1 MKPPRAEPGLSG
13 LAEDLKVRRGLYEIH
28 QLAAVR
34 QDGFILAESRLLVR
48 ARHHAVPLAGEPP
61 HAAAAVAGWR
71 VSAVIH
77 QKSTPPPPQSSAV
90 WKRWMA
96 SAKTTAANRQQ
107 PNVLVTG
114 TPGTGKTT
122 LAAQLAERTGFE
134 HINVAELVKARGL
147 HDGYDAEF
155 DTLIMDEDKVCD
167 ELEVLLGTG
176 GKVVDHHSCDFF
188 PERWFD
194 VVAVLQTDNT
204 VLYDRLSARG
214 YAQVTPAR
222 ARPART
228 CAPRPG

>member
-1 MKPPRAEPGLSG
+1 
-13 LAEDLKVRRGLYEIH
+13 
-28 QLAAVR
+28 
-34 QDGFILAESRLLVR
+34 
-48 ARHHAVPLAGEPP
+48 
-61 HAAAAVAGWR
+61 
-71 VSAVIH
+71 
-77 QKSTPPPPQSSAV
+77 
-90 WKRWMA
+90 MA

-214 YAQVTPAR
+214 YAQNKISENVTCEIMQVVVDQARESYTAEVVIELQSDNPAQGEANLETLISTVQAWSPAPAR
-222 ARPART
+222 GAK
-228 CAPRPG
+228 PGGGGRYNPY